1 MDFDHPVWEDEK
13 WIVPTDWNI
22 VSQRF
27 EGWSSQAQ
35 AVIKVWAPSLPCIL
49 QPAHVDSNEP
59 TKLLDKPDLA
69 TWAFWDTAPA
79 STYTRGRVA
88 MLGDAAH
95 ATTPFQGQGAG
106 QAIEDAAVIMTV
118 LSKVQDLKQIP
129 NALMAYNQ
137 IRRPRA
143 QQVVETSRE
152 YGKLLGMQS
161 EGVGED
167 LEKMREN
174 LETRMHWIW
183 QRNQTAQLNG
193 AVELFAES
201 L

>member
-1 MDFDHPVWEDEK
+1 
-13 WIVPTDWNI
+13 
-22 VSQRF
+22 
-27 EGWSSQAQ
+27 
-35 AVIKVWAPSLPCIL
+35 
-49 QPAHVDSNEP
+49 
-59 TKLLDKPDLA
+59 
-69 TWAFWDTAPA
+69 
-79 STYTRGRVA
+79 

-106 QAIEDAAVIMTV
+106 QAIEDALVIKTV
-118 LSKVQDLKQIP
+118 LSKVQNLKQIP

-137 IRRPRA
+137 IRRPRG
-143 QQVVETSRE
+143 QRVVETSRE

-174 LETRMHWIW
+174 LETRLHWIW
-183 QRNQTAQLNG
+183 QRDQTAQLKG
-193 AVELFAES
+193 AVELFEES

>member
-1 MDFDHPVWEDEK
+1 
-13 WIVPTDWNI
+13 
-22 VSQRF
+22 
-27 EGWSSQAQ
+27 
-35 AVIKVWAPSLPCIL
+35 
-49 QPAHVDSNEP
+49 
-59 TKLLDKPDLA
+59 
-69 TWAFWDTAPA
+69 
-79 STYTRGRVA
+79 

-106 QAIEDAAVIMTV
+106 QAIEDALVIKTV
-118 LSKVQDLKQIP
+118 LSKVQNLKQIP

-137 IRRPRA
+137 TRRPRG
-143 QQVVETSRE
+143 QRIVETSRE

-174 LETRMHWIW
+174 LETRLHWIW
-183 QRNQTAQLNG
+183 QRDQTAQVNS
-193 AVELFAES
+193 AVELFEES